1 MSSSTLTIEA
11 LFGDLN
17 LEVGLHPEPRE
28 PLPSW
33 LAADTEITFDGHGF
47 TPASAFLSDS
57 ARQRTGSTRPYE
69 VPEDEFAQ
77 SVTLWGDDERFSTLC
92 TTPVILDELP
102 EDAYPPRFTLIEPD
116 DLNG

>member
-1 MSSSTLTIEA
+1 MSNSALTLEA

-17 LEVGLHPEPRE
+17 LEVGLESLEVPA
-28 PLPSW
+28 LPSRFAVDAE
-33 LAADTEITFDGHGF
+33 LSLDGQGF

-77 SVTLWGDDERFSTLC
+77 TVMLWGDDERC
-92 TTPVILDELP
+92 TMPVVLDQLP
-102 EDAYPPRFTLIEPD
+102 EEAFRPRFTLIEPD
-116 DLNG
+116 ELSG

>member
-1 MSSSTLTIEA
+1 MGSSTLTLEA

-17 LEVGLHPEPRE
+17 FDEPTRA
-28 PLPSW
+28 LPNRFAGDAQRT
-33 LAADTEITFDGHGF
+33 LDAQGF

-77 SVTLWGDDERFSTLC
+77 SVTLWGDDERFSSLC
-92 TTPVILDELP
+92 TTPMSLDELP
-102 EDAYPPRFTLIEPD
+102 EAAYPPRFTLIELDEPI
-116 DLNG
+116 G

>member
-1 MSSSTLTIEA
+1 MSNSALTIEA

-17 LEVGLHPEPRE
+17 LEVGLQPESLEMPDKPAVDAE
-28 PLPSW
+28 LT
-33 LAADTEITFDGHGF
+33 LDGHGF

-57 ARQRTGSTRPYE
+57 GRQRTGSTRPYE

-77 SVTLWGDDERFSTLC
+77 TVMLWGDDERFSTLC
-92 TTPVILDELP
+92 TTPIALDELP

-116 DLNG
+116 ELS

>member
-1 MSSSTLTIEA
+1 MSNSALTIEA

-17 LEVGLHPEPRE
+17 LEVGLQPEALEVPNR
-28 PLPSW
+28 
-33 LAADTEITFDGHGF
+33 LAVDSEFTLDGHGF

-57 ARQRTGSTRPYE
+57 SRQRTGSTRPYE

-77 SVTLWGDDERFSTLC
+77 SVMLWGDDERFSTVC
-92 TTPVILDELP
+92 TTPVVLDELP

-116 DLNG
+116 ELIS

>member
-1 MSSSTLTIEA
+1 MSNSALTIEA

-17 LEVGLHPEPRE
+17 LEVGLQPEALEVPNRVAVDSE
-28 PLPSW
+28 LT
-33 LAADTEITFDGHGF
+33 LDGHGF

-77 SVTLWGDDERFSTLC
+77 TVMLWGDDERC
-92 TTPVILDELP
+92 TTPVVLDELP

-116 DLNG
+116 ELIS

>member
-1 MSSSTLTIEA
+1 MSSSTLTLEA

-17 LEVGLHPEPRE
+17 LEVGLPTRF
-28 PLPSW
+28 
-33 LAADTEITFDGHGF
+33 AADAELSLDAQGF

-77 SVTLWGDDERFSTLC
+77 TVMLWGDDERFSTLC
-92 TTPVILDELP
+92 TTPMVVGELP
-102 EDAYPPRFTLIEPD
+102 EDAFPPRFTLIEPD
-116 DLNG
+116 EQS